1 MGDPTES
8 VVRRFLSASVDPTVE
23 ELVGFFSDDAVWIDG
38 PRGVHRGIDAIRTEL
53 ELQLSMGFKMVS
65 IQVKSLVANDGL
77 VMMERVDAFTVG
89 GKPFS
94 IEVMAA
100 FKTDGEGR
108 TELWRDSFD
117 LKTIVDQMEA
127 AGFAPP
133 A

>member
-1 MGDPTES
+1 
-8 VVRRFLSASVDPTVE
+8 
-23 ELVGFFSDDAVWIDG
+23 
-38 PRGVHRGIDAIRTEL
+38 
-53 ELQLSMGFKMVS
+53 MVS

-108 TELWRDSFD
+108 IELWRDSFD